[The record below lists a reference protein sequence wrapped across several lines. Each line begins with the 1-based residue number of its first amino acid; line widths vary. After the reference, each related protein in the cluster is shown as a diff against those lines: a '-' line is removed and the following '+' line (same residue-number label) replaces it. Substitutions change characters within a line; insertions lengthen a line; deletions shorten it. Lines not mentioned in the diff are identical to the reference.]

1 MERLTKATDDLSF
14 LCNHLRRETK
24 FNAQRVK
31 DIHDRLAAYEDTG
44 MEPEEIK
51 LMKEREEWQPFEKIT
66 SAFGVPLDRICELAE
81 ADKDGRC
88 VALPC
93 KVGDMVYVV
102 DTVNGITDVYER
114 HITAI
119 MCNGWDG
126 EFFVKLGLF
135 GSYRIADFGKT
146 VFLTREAA
154 EAALKAGEPR

>member
-1 MERLTKATDDLSF
+1 MERLSDNAADILNDLHTERLNYDSEYIP
-14 LCNHLRRETK
+14 LA
-24 FNAQRVK
+24 NA
-31 DIHDRLAAYEDTG
+31 INSLAAYEDTG
-44 MEPEEIK
+44 LEPEEIK

-114 HITAI
+114 HITVI

-154 EAALKAGEPR
+154 EAALRAGDTV